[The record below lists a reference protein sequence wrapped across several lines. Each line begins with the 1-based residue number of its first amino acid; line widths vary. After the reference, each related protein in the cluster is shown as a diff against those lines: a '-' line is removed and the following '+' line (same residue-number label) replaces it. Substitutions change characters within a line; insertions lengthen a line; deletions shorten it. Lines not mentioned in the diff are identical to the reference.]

1 MPTIK
6 SIETLIVQLP
16 TRREHKWAGLTEVI
30 GRYVMVRM
38 TDSDGRVGWGEAPAL
53 KDWGG
58 EFGRYFG
65 ESAMITRAVIDTY
78 LAPAVI
84 GLELGNFAELH
95 ARMDAIIR
103 GYPYSKAAV
112 EFAAYDLAGRWL
124 NVPVHTLLGGKAR
137 ERVPVTHSIGL
148 ISIEEARSEVA
159 KLVAEGVRTIK
170 VKIGVD
176 PARDVAMVDAV
187 REVAGDAVEICVDAN
202 EGYKTPG
209 EAVQTVRKME
219 KNGLKYVEQ
228 PVMGIERIAEVGRR
242 IDAPVMADESA
253 WNAHDSIQIVQNG
266 GIQIVS
272 IYTTKAGGLYKAM
285 EVGAVCRAAGILC
298 NVNGSIETGI
308 GNLANVQLAAASP
321 AVTLSCVIPVSTPA
335 EAQHGQVGG
344 IYYKDDLL
352 VEPMRFVDGAIV
364 VPTGPGMGI
373 DVDLA
378 KVEKYRVRD

>member
-30 GRYVMVRM
+30 GRYVMVKM

-65 ESAMITRAVIDTY
+65 ESAMITRSVIETY

-137 ERVPVTHSIGL
+137 DKIAITHSIGL
-148 ISIEEARSEVA
+148 ISIEEAKVEAA
-159 KLVAEGVRTIK
+159 KLAAEGIRTIK

-176 PARDVAMVDAV
+176 PARDVKMVAAV
-187 REVAGDAVEICVDAN
+187 RDAAGEAMEICVDAN

-209 EAVQTVRKME
+209 EAVQTVRQME
-219 KNGLKYVEQ
+219 KYRLKYVEQ

-253 WNAHDSIQIVQNG
+253 WNAHDAIQIIQNG

-285 EVGAVCRAAGILC
+285 EVGAVCRAAGIIC

-308 GNLANVQLAAASP
+308 GNLANVQVAAASP
-321 AVTLSCVIPVSTPA
+321 AATLSCVIPISTPA

-352 VEPMRFVDGAIV
+352 VEPMQVVDGAVV
-364 VPTGPGMGI
+364 VPSGPGMGI